1 MVKTLGLGII
11 TENIACS
18 DFFKVLIFISFH
30 FAYLVVASFL
40 GLFFFFKIPCYVNNY
55 YLSGGTDFV

>member
-11 TENIACS
+11 TENIVCN

-40 GLFFFFKIPCYVNNY
+40 GSIFFKIPCYVNNY
-55 YLSGGTDFV
+55 YLSGRTDFM

>member
-1 MVKTLGLGII
+1 MAKTRKNYYYMVKTLGLGII
-11 TENIACS
+11 TENIACN

-40 GLFFFFKIPCYVNNY
+40 GSIF
-55 YLSGGTDFV
+55 